1 MYGDPGAGL
10 VDVVVL
16 DPRHG
21 LQTDG
26 YRLAGQSL
34 QLAHLE
40 QSEVRYFPNT
50 SSFSDA
56 KKLKFPP
63 NASKITITCYFSS
76 RKYVLDS

>member
-40 QSEVRYFPNT
+40 QSEVRAG
-50 SSFSDA
+50 SFSIFFSIFPHFSLLA
-56 KKLKFPP
+56 HSQMLK
-63 NASKITITCYFSS
+63 S
-76 RKYVLDS
+76 

>member
-40 QSEVRYFPNT
+40 QSQVRAGTLVVSLYSSRYFP
-50 SSFSDA
+50 
-56 KKLKFPP
+56 
-63 NASKITITCYFSS
+63 ITHY
-76 RKYVLDS
+76 